1 MSPQSI
7 APGLLLALPQLRD
20 PNFERSVVLM
30 LEHHEDGA
38 FGLIVNHPTE
48 MRLSELLDGAGIAV
62 DSLARDA
69 TIWTG
74 GPVMPGD
81 HEPLGLI
88 LYRPKGATIPGTSD
102 DSGDGHVTT
111 DLALYPL
118 PADLSILDAL
128 LSEPPDRVRF
138 LLGYSGWGP
147 GQLERELAAGAWLVG
162 EASADLVFET
172 PCEDM
177 WDSAVRELGIDPAA
191 LANLVPGTGELN

>member
-1 MSPQSI
+1 MSAQSI

-30 LEHHEDGA
+30 LEHNEDGA

-62 DSLARDA
+62 DALARDA

-74 GPVMPGD
+74 GPVLPGD
-81 HEPLGLI
+81 QEPLGLI
-88 LYRPKGATIPGTSD
+88 LYRPDGSMIPGTAD
-102 DSGDGHVTT
+102 EPGDGHVTT

-162 EASADLVFET
+162 EASADLVFNT

-177 WDSAVRELGIDPAA
+177 WDAAVRELGIDPAA
-191 LANLVPGTGELN
+191 LANLVPGSGELN

>member
-1 MSPQSI
+1 MSRQSI

-30 LEHHEDGA
+30 LEHNENGA
-38 FGLIVNHPTE
+38 FGLIVNHPSE

-62 DSLARDA
+62 DDLARDA

-81 HEPLGLI
+81 QEPLGLI
-88 LYRPKGATIPGTSD
+88 LYRPDGVVPGTAGSEGD
-102 DSGDGHVTT
+102 DGHVTT

-118 PADLSILDAL
+118 PSDLSILDAL

-147 GQLERELAAGAWLVG
+147 
-162 EASADLVFET
+162 
-172 PCEDM
+172 
-177 WDSAVRELGIDPAA
+177 
-191 LANLVPGTGELN
+191 